1 MKRKKAETRRYTN
14 RTTIWSNMTT
24 KELMKEMAHSGFNGK
39 RLGEAQEI
47 YKKMLDD
54 KNCVKIL
61 SASGALVAAGMRNIF
76 VKTIEEGL
84 IDVLVA
90 TGGSILTHD
99 LIEAFGIRHEQGTDK
114 IDDVELQKKG
124 IDRIHDVLLPNKG
137 YVVLERELRK
147 IFPLLPQERMAP
159 STFLKHLGKYIK
171 DDKSIIRAAYENN
184 VPIFCPSITDSILG
198 FQLWMYSQHHELK
211 IDPQLEIKE
220 FLDMAWKKKN
230 YGLIILGGGV
240 PKHFVAGMLPVTGN
254 NLKYAIQITSDVPQF
269 GGLSGATLQEAKS
282 WGKVAP
288 DALITDIICDAT
300 IAFPLLISSL
310 L

>member
-1 MKRKKAETRRYTN
+1 MKHETKKYTN

-54 KNCVKIL
+54 KNCIKML
-61 SASGALVAAGMRNIF
+61 AASGALVAAGMRNIF

-99 LIEAFGIRHEQGTDK
+99 LIEAFGVRHEQGTDK
-114 IDDVELQKKG
+114 TDDVELQKRG

-137 YVVLERELRK
+137 YVVLENELRK
-147 IFPLLPQERMAP
+147 ILPLLPQERMAP

-171 DDKSIIRAAYENN
+171 DDNSIIKAAHENN

-198 FQLWMYSQHHELK
+198 FQLWMYSQHHDLK
-211 IDPQLEIKE
+211 VDPQLDIKE
-220 FLDMAWKKKN
+220 FLDLTWKKKN

>member
-1 MKRKKAETRRYTN
+1 MKKQEKGKRYTN
-14 RTTIWSNMTT
+14 RANIWLGMMT
-24 KELMKEMAHSGFNGK
+24 KDIMQEMAKTGFNGK
-39 RLGEAQEI
+39 RLGEARYI
-47 YKKMLDD
+47 YKKMLED
-54 KNCVKIL
+54 KNCVKIM
-61 SASGALVAAGMRNIF
+61 SAAGALVAAGMRNIF
-76 VKTIEEGL
+76 VKAITNGL
-84 IDVLVA
+84 VDVFVA

-114 IDDVELQKKG
+114 IDDVKLMKKG

-137 YVVLERELRK
+137 YVIVEQELRK
-147 IFPLLPQERMAP
+147 ILPLLPQERMAP
-159 STFLKHLGKYIK
+159 STFLRHLGKHIK
-171 DDKSIIRAAYENN
+171 DENSIIRACYEKN

-198 FQLWMYSQHHELK
+198 FQLWMYSQHHDLRV
-211 IDPQLEIKE
+211 DSQLDIKE
-220 FLDMAWKKKN
+220 FLDLTWKKKH
-230 YGLIILGGGV
+230 YGLIVLGGGV

-254 NLKYAIQITSDVPQF
+254 TLNYAIQITSDVPQF